1 MYSYPSSHHHEREEY
16 FILIPNNAKQS
27 IMERS
32 CRMKRIVM
40 GTVMFLLACTI
51 AVSQVSLLNEATN
64 GLFKNVND
72 FVIKPNVMFNT
83 VKTKQV
89 LIGGGFNDMTF
100 KSNTNGGGLIGYYHP
115 GKLPWSVA
123 VALDMKSEKHN
134 VETTVENNGATSTT
148 EYKNPAFSNYAGG
161 FRFNIGVPDVLNL
174 STGVVMHFEGE
185 SKNQAEITTNLAN
198 GQSTTLI
205 TGQTK
210 TLDIILGIPVSLTFT
225 PTMHNFFEP
234 YIFISK
240 DTKIT
245 GGDTATVPEAGSEES
260 ITAVEFALYDKFT
273 MQNLFPAPWGAETS
287 FWLGLG
293 VGKGTGKGTLVGVE
307 EIEKPAYE
315 AVDFESIGYE
325 VKIANQI
332 GMSNLIDF
340 SVGTVQ
346 LKIKP
351 MVYFDFLFGV
361 HKSFTFG
368 ATASVVAG
376 VYTPLS
382 DLPLA
387 LFFGMTPGLQFFNTS
402 KIDDNPNG
410 TTKSSSRALTTSAF
424 WTGKVGVS
432 VLLPKDMT
440 LDVTL
445 NVNESGKSV
454 GLSALMS
461 VSL

>member
-1 MYSYPSSHHHEREEY
+1 
-16 FILIPNNAKQS
+16 
-27 IMERS
+27 MERS

-40 GTVMFLLACTI
+40 GVATFMLACTI
-51 AVSQVSLLNEATN
+51 AVSQVSLLNESTN

-72 FVIKPNVMFNT
+72 YVIKPNVNFNT

-115 GKLPWSVA
+115 GKMPWSVA

-134 VETTVENNGATSTT
+134 VETTVENNGATTTT

-185 SKNQAEITTNLAN
+185 SKNQAEITINSAN
-198 GQSTTLI
+198 GQSKTTI
-205 TGQTK
+205 TEQTK
-210 TLDIILGIPVSLTFT
+210 TLDIILGLPVSLTFT
-225 PTMHNFFEP
+225 PTMHNLFEP
-234 YIFISK
+234 YLFISK

-245 GGDTATVPEAGSEES
+245 GGDTATEPEAGSEES

-293 VGKGTGKGTLVGVE
+293 VGKGTGTGTLVGVE

-315 AVDFESIGYE
+315 AVNFESIGYE

-340 SVGTVQ
+340 SVGAVQ

-402 KIDDNPNG
+402 KIDDNPSG

-445 NVNESGKSV
+445 NVNESGKSI